1 MIDPIA
7 QLQEDSIG
15 DSVEV
20 KPPAASHGRR
30 PCIAEADADGR
41 CGSFQEA
48 FQMCIRLFWKA
59 DVSHS
64 MFTYYYIF
72 IVYVRMHQ

>member
-20 KPPAASHGRR
+20 KPQAASHGRR
-30 PCIAEADADGR
+30 PCIAEADKFTGAV
-41 CGSFQEA
+41 EA
-48 FQMCIRLFWKA
+48 FREGFQMCIRLFGKQTCQA
-59 DVSHS
+59 IVCLHII
-64 MFTYYYIF
+64 TYL
-72 IVYVRMHQ
+72 